1 MLRTLFAPIVLAAAL
16 VMSPSLLTDPALASE
31 PDGRF
36 EPFSSER
43 FEALQAQGRA
53 VLVDVYADWCPTC
66 RRQSAI
72 LARLL
77 AEEAF
82 EDLVALKLDWD
93 AQRSEARALGAP
105 RQSTLFVF
113 RGGERQVMSVAETDE
128 ARLREVLGTAL
139 D

>member
-1 MLRTLFAPIVLAAAL
+1 MLRTLFAPMLLAATL
-16 VMSPSLLTDPALASE
+16 LASPTLATE
-31 PDGRF
+31 PAARF
-36 EPFSSER
+36 EPFSIER
-43 FEALQAQGRA
+43 FDALQAQGRP

-72 LARLL
+72 LMRLL

-82 EDLVALKLDWD
+82 EDLVALRLDWD

-105 RQSTLFVF
+105 RQSTVFVF